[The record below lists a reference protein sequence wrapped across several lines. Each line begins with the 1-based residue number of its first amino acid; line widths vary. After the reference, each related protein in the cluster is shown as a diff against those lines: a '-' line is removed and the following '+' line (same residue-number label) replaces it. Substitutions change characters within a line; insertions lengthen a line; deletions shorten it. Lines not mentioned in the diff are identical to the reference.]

1 MRELESVYQNKLWL
15 AGLDEA
21 GRGPLAGP
29 VVGACAFVEKPKTK
43 SWEELALFLKQLGVM
58 DSKKSSSKKRRNVL
72 AQLGVKLQ
80 TGVQV
85 LSLGAQEAYRLHLC
99 AQEISADE
107 IDQINILRAS
117 LKSMNQS
124 FQKVIQDQRVAS
136 EEGEVWIDGNRCPQE
151 LLESS
156 FYAESVVKGDAKSV
170 LIGLASFLA
179 KEYRDELM
187 ATLDVRYPGYGL
199 SQHAGYPTVS
209 HKAAIIQLGVSP
221 IHRKSFKGV
230 REHL

>member
-1 MRELESVYQNKLWL
+1 MRELESVYQDKLWL

-29 VVGACAFVEKPKTK
+29 VVGACALVEKRKNQ
-43 SWEELALFLKQLGVM
+43 SWNELADLLKQLGVM
-58 DSKKSSSKKRRNVL
+58 DSKKSSSKKRRVAL
-72 AQLGVKLQ
+72 DQLGLTLKPGIQ
-80 TGVQV
+80 T
-85 LSLGAQEAYRLHLC
+85 LSLGAQETYRLHLC

-124 FQKVIQDQRVAS
+124 FQKIIQGQRIAPQD
-136 EEGEVWIDGNRCPQE
+136 GEVWIDGNRCPQE

-156 FYAESVVKGDAKSV
+156 FHAESVVKGDAKTV